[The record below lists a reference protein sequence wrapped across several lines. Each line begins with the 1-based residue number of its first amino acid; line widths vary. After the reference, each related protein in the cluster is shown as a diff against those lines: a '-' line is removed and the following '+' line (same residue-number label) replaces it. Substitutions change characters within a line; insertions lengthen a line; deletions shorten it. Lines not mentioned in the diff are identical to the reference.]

1 MTAHN
6 QDDSTDTE
14 SLLQQVQA
22 LEREVRGVLKTQ
34 LQLAG
39 LETRQA
45 GESLVH
51 MVALAVIL
59 GCVVFTAWIA
69 LLAAIITASVNVGIV
84 SLTTA
89 LIVTAVAHV
98 VLAFYL
104 ARIVRRRGR
113 DLLFSETSGNF

>member
-1 MTAHN
+1 VTAHN
-6 QDDSTDTE
+6 QDDSTNTE

-22 LEREVRGVLKTQ
+22 LEREVRGVVKTQ

-45 GESLVH
+45 GESLVR

-69 LLAAIITASVNVGIV
+69 LLAAIVVASISAGIV

-89 LIVTAVAHV
+89 LLITVIAHAAI
-98 VLAFYL
+98 AFYL
-104 ARIVRRRGR
+104 TRLVRRRGR
-113 DLLFSETSGNF
+113 DLLFSQTSSNF

>member
-6 QDDSTDTE
+6 QGNSNDTE
-14 SLLQQVQA
+14 GLLQQVQA
-22 LEREVRGVLKTQ
+22 LQSEVRGVIKTQ

-45 GESLVH
+45 GESLVR

-69 LLAAIITASVNVGIV
+69 LLAAIIAASISAGIV

-89 LIVTAVAHV
+89 LLITVIAHIGI
-98 VLAFYL
+98 AFYL
-104 ARIVRRRGR
+104 SRRVRRRGR
-113 DLLFSETSGNF
+113 DLLFSETSSNF

>member
-6 QDDSTDTE
+6 QDDSTNTE

-22 LEREVRGVLKTQ
+22 LEREVRGVVKTQ

-45 GESLVH
+45 GESLVR

-69 LLAAIITASVNVGIV
+69 LLAAIVVASISAGIV

-89 LIVTAVAHV
+89 LLITVIAHAAI
-98 VLAFYL
+98 AFYL
-104 ARIVRRRGR
+104 TRLVRRRGR
-113 DLLFSETSGNF
+113 DLLFSQTSSNF